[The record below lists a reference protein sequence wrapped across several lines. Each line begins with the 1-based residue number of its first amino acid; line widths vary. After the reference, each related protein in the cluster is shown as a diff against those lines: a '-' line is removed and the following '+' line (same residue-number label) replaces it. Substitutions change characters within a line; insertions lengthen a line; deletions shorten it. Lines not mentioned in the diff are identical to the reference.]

1 MMSLSM
7 FIVGR
12 GFGPQSPSLKLNARG
27 GKIKSNFK
35 SKSPTIMIKKGKE
48 KRKKKSLQQLNF
60 SV

>member
-12 GFGPQSPSLKLNARG
+12 GFGPLSPSLKLNARG

-35 SKSPTIMIKKGKE
+35 SKYPTIMIKKGKE
-48 KRKKKSLQQLNF
+48 KRKVSNN
-60 SV
+60 